1 MDKPQPPTF
10 QDLPDPVRREWAA
23 LPETRLFLQRLED
36 LRQGALQ
43 DAAQAGLRGILHDA
57 AAAGGMSFIAGILIA
72 EITED
77 RLVLSEPPKEEK
89 FVDPA
94 DRRGRHH
101 GK

>member
-1 MDKPQPPTF
+1 MDKPQPPAF
-10 QDLPDPVRREWAA
+10 KDLPDPVRREWAA
-23 LPETRLFLQRLED
+23 LPETRLFLQRLAD
-36 LRQGALQ
+36 LRQVDLEE
-43 DAAQAGLRGILHDA
+43 AARASLRGLPHE
-57 AAAGGMSFIAGILIA
+57 AAGHAGAAGCAGSLIA

-77 RLVLSEPPKEEK
+77 HPAPPEPPKEEK

>member
-23 LPETRLFLQRLED
+23 LPETRLLLQGLAEVRLRTLD
-36 LRQGALQ
+36 QSARASIQGKPHEA
-43 DAAQAGLRGILHDA
+43 A
-57 AAAGGMSFIAGILIA
+57 AAAGAAEFAAALIA

-77 RLVLSEPPKEEK
+77 RPASAEPPKEEK